1 MKNKFINIW
10 IPCFF
15 LIATPAFCYVV
26 FEWITGNL
34 NHIHGEYI
42 VWNLLFYYAVYAV
55 FLFITNRVRISYLA
69 LNLIFTI
76 WAAADFFVVD
86 LRARPIMIPDIVAW
100 QTAATVAGNYRY
112 EVPESMIHAI
122 LLMVAWSVLVWLFPF
137 KMPNGK
143 KRAVTAA
150 VLLAGSI
157 GWCLYFFFWLVPVKG
172 IDVSMW
178 APNESYETKGY
189 MLCTARMLS
198 YLYGKPPE
206 GYHYSTV
213 SLMYDELEP
222 LPAEGGSPLNIICIM
237 NESWAD
243 LSVISEF
250 RTNLPSFAY
259 YDSMDEN
266 CIKGHVYV
274 PVFGSMTSNTEYE
287 FLTANS
293 MAFAPVGSV
302 PFQIYMD
309 GHTQSILDTVAA
321 EGYETIAMHPYP
333 ADNWNRTAAYHSL
346 GFDQFLD
353 EPYFLDSPRIRGYVS
368 DRGCYEKII
377 QLTEESGDAR
387 QFFFLVTM
395 QNHGGYAQDYAAKV
409 QLTEYRNFPETE
421 QYLSLI
427 RESDEALEY
436 LIEYYRQSDQPTLIV
451 MFGDHQP
458 SLETEFF
465 EALYGRGLSELNMEE
480 YARMYETPFFI
491 WTNYENNL
499 EEQTEFSVVYLSN
512 QVLKAANLP
521 LNGYQNF
528 QEELKVQI
536 PVIHL
541 MGYRDKDDG
550 WQDWIDWKLKESYE
564 WFHRLD
570 LFQYYRMFGE
580 KNKITIDFQKK

>member
-1 MKNKFINIW
+1 MKNKIIRFW
-10 IPCFF
+10 IPGFF
-15 LIATPAFCYVV
+15 LIATPAFCYVI

-34 NHIHGEYI
+34 NNIQGEYI
-42 VWNLLFYYAVYAV
+42 VWNLLFYYAIYAV
-55 FLFITNRVRISYLA
+55 FLLITNRVRISYLA
-69 LNLIFTI
+69 LNLLFTI
-76 WAAADFFVVD
+76 WAVVDFFVVQ
-86 LRARPIMIPDIVAW
+86 LRTRPVMLPDIMAW

-112 EVPESMIHAI
+112 EIPPRMVHAI
-122 LLMVAWSVLVWLFPF
+122 LLMVVWSILVLLFPF
-137 KMPNGK
+137 RMPRGK
-143 KRAVTAA
+143 KRVIPAA
-150 VLLAGSI
+150 ALLTGSI
-157 GWCLYFFFWLVPVKG
+157 GWYCCFFNWVVPVKG

-189 MLCTARMLS
+189 LLCTARMLS
-198 YLYGKPPE
+198 YLYAKAPD

-213 SLMYDELEP
+213 SRMYDELEP
-222 LPAEGGSPLNIICIM
+222 LPAEGDSPVNIICIM

-243 LSVISEF
+243 LRVIADFE
-250 RTNLPSFAY
+250 TNLPSFSY
-259 YDSMDEN
+259 YDSMTEN
-266 CIKGHVYV
+266 CIKGYVYV

-293 MAFAPVGSV
+293 IAFAPVGSV

-309 GHTQSILDTVAA
+309 GHTPSILDTVSA

-333 ADNWNRTAAYHSL
+333 ADNWNRTQAYQSL

-377 QLTEESGDAR
+377 QLTEESGDQR

-395 QNHGGYAQDYAAKV
+395 QNHGGYAQEYEAQVKLSDYAD
-409 QLTEYRNFPETE
+409 FPETE

-436 LIEYYRQSDQPTLIV
+436 LIEYYWQSDQPTLIV

-458 SLETEFF
+458 SVETEFF
-465 EALYGRGLSELNMEE
+465 ETLYGCDFSELNIEE
-480 YARMYETPFFI
+480 YARMYETPYLI
-491 WTNYENNL
+491 WTNYENKL
-499 EEQTEFSVVYLSN
+499 EEQTDFSVVYLSN

-528 QEELKVQI
+528 LEELKSMF
-536 PVIHL
+536 PVIHF
-541 MGYRDKDDG
+541 MGYLDIYEG
-550 WQDWIDWKLKESYE
+550 WQDWTDWKQKASYQ
-564 WFHRLD
+564 WFHLLD
-570 LFQYYRMFGE
+570 LYQYYRMSGS
-580 KNKITIDFQKK
+580 KR